1 MQTYSQFFLDVVLV
15 DSTYKRNR
23 FNLPLVNVVG
33 INNYGKTIML
43 AFGLLSE
50 ETTEAYTWFF
60 KEIKR
65 AWGQN
70 KPLNFVTD
78 DCQAMKKGNY
88 YCFK

>member
-50 ETTEAYTWFF
+50 ETTGAYIWFF

-78 DCQAMKKGNY
+78 DC
-88 YCFK
+88 